1 MGNNLSD
8 KTVLMEKSVS
18 DLAEQVLELKAEL
31 QKEKSL
37 RIAREGF
44 IDELQKEILERG
56 KEAKML
62 HDQLKKD
69 REVIKSL
76 YSLKDLK
83 INESVIGAYSEA

>member
-1 MGNNLSD
+1 MGNNVNN
-8 KTVLMEKSVS
+8 KPVS

-56 KEAKML
+56 KEAKLL

-76 YSLKDLK
+76 YSLKDSK
-83 INESVIGAYSEA
+83 INESAIDAYLGA